1 MIEASGDGET
11 RRQAAADWVLRLRAP
26 DCDEAD
32 WQAFEGWLQAAP
44 DSREAF
50 DDAMSLWLSLDQGP
64 KYATRAASSPR
75 RRAPVRPQFG
85 APVAWAG
92 GALAAGLALAV
103 MIAPGLVTSPVTQ
116 TTYATAKAERRSVQ
130 LADGTRIDLGGGSR
144 ITVKMSRLKREV
156 EMAEGEVAFNVTH
169 DARRPFVVKTADRT
183 VEDLGTEFNIR
194 ARRDELAVTVRRG
207 SVQVAPLVGG
217 HGDSVALVVGQ
228 RLRHSVGAVVSQVDQ
243 VSADDV
249 FAWRQ
254 GRLIYRDQPLQTVV
268 DDLNQYFPTPIRVDP
283 RAAALRFSGVLTVDA
298 EEATVR
304 RLAMLLPVSDSRR
317 DGEIMLKSRGDSH

>member
-1 MIEASGDGET
+1 MIEASCDGEM
-11 RRQAAADWVLRLRAP
+11 RRQAAADWVLRLRSP

-64 KYATRAASSPR
+64 KYPVRLASPR

-92 GALAAGLALAV
+92 GALAAGLAVAV
-103 MIAPGLVTSPVTQ
+103 MIAPGLITSPVTQ
-116 TTYATAKAERRSVQ
+116 TTYTTARAERRTVQ

-144 ITVKMSRLKREV
+144 ITVKMTRMKREV
-156 EMAEGEVAFNVTH
+156 EMSQGEVAFNVTH
-169 DARRPFVVKTADRT
+169 DARRPFMVKTADRT

-194 ARRDELAVTVRRG
+194 ARGDQLAVTVRRG
-207 SVQVAPLVGG
+207 SVQVAPLSGG
-217 HGDSVALVVGQ
+217 RGDPVALVVGQ
-228 RLRHSVGAVVSQVDQ
+228 RLRHSVGAEASLVDR
-243 VSADDV
+243 VSADDA

-268 DDLNQYFPTPIRVDP
+268 DDLNQYFPTPIRLDP

-298 EEATVR
+298 EEPTVR

-317 DGEIMLKSRGDSH
+317 DGAIILKSRGDSR